1 MIVYHSPNALCANVE
16 VLPKVVLPG
25 TSSAR
30 VNLSLLTIAVVD
42 GDHLSIRHGIR
53 LWRRARCDAGH
64 LIGTSA
70 GCARASCVLW
80 GKVVE
85 VLSLRHVC
93 GQFWSVATPPR
104 VTLRTLEEPSSDFM
118 VCAMREGDDLKDG
131 RRAVEMYS
139 RAHAKH
145 AHLVMCM
152 RPHMDAEAW
161 HRSPMLSDDVNVA
174 VTSENPTYDGAV
186 NSGLALEDWLDLHV
200 LETAFAEAVEE
211 LAAVTRVEVQADP
224 VEVRCA

>member
-1 MIVYHSPNALCANVE
+1 M
-16 VLPKVVLPG
+16 
-25 TSSAR
+25 
-30 VNLSLLTIAVVD
+30 
-42 GDHLSIRHGIR
+42 
-53 LWRRARCDAGH
+53 
-64 LIGTSA
+64 
-70 GCARASCVLW
+70 
-80 GKVVE
+80 E

-93 GQFWSVATPPR
+93 GQFWEVATPPR
-104 VTLRTLEEPSSDFM
+104 VTLRMLEEPSADFM
-118 VCAMREGDDLKDG
+118 VCAMREEDDLKDW

-139 RAHAKH
+139 KAHARH

-152 RPHMDAEAW
+152 RSHMGAEAW
-161 HRSPMLSDDVNVA
+161 HRSPMLSDDVKVA